1 MKKTSQWL
9 SRIICLVLIGILTV
23 GLTACGNKI
32 TWSHDDGIFRYQQ
45 YTAADGSVYYHLV
58 GLIDPKSTTTL
69 MIPHRFN
76 GAPITAINKN
86 AFKGNTALTAVTIP
100 MGLQTIGEG
109 AFYQCTNLTT
119 VTIAETV
126 TSVGNNAFAECPI
139 QTAKIPYAVFQ
150 ANANHTAFALD
161 DLTDMTFTGRGVVTG
176 CSLADATQLTSLTIG
191 KNLTGFGADTFKDC
205 TALQNVYID
214 SLEHWLALTFANA
227 TANPLSVINTPTPA
241 EPEEPETPET
251 PETPENPD
259 DHNEDNEDEEDE
271 DLDADVGETVDAD
284 DTITEPDITE
294 ETDPTDPTDPDAP
307 TEEPTEPE
315 EPTVPTIPE
324 IISFATLY
332 IADEDGNYQ
341 PLTELTL
348 PDTTTKLNDYAF
360 YGYQA
365 LTAVTLPATLSY
377 LGADAFRD
385 AYHLLTVNFAT
396 TNGWVCN
403 EAPIPAEILTDPLT
417 AALLLTQSNLLGI
430 ADIDTGYAWELVN
443 PQNI

>member
-1 MKKTSQWL
+1 MKKTTKWL

-139 QTAKIPYAVFQ
+139 QTAKIPYTVLQ
-150 ANANHTAFALD
+150 ANANHTAFALS
-161 DLTDMTFTGRGVVTG
+161 DLTDLTLTGRGAVTG
-176 CSLADATQLTSLTIG
+176 CSLAAATQLTSLTIG
-191 KNLTGFGADTFKDC
+191 QNITGFGADTFKDC

-214 SLEHWLALTFANA
+214 SLEHWLELTFANA

-241 EPEEPETPET
+241 EPEEPEDPET
-251 PETPENPD
+251 PETPEDPETD
-259 DHNEDNEDEEDE
+259 DDTDDEITDE
-271 DLDADVGETVDAD
+271 DTATDDVIAELNTLAED
-284 DTITEPDITE
+284 DTTAGEDPEEPE
-294 ETDPTDPTDPDAP
+294 DPDAP
-307 TEEPTEPE
+307 TEDPTEPE

-341 PLTELTL
+341 PLTELVL

-360 YGYQA
+360 YRYQA

-385 AYHLLTVNFAT
+385 AYHLLAVNFAV
-396 TNGWVCN
+396 TNGWTCN
-403 EAPIPAEILTDPLT
+403 DLLIDAALLQDPLT
-417 AALLLTQSNLLGI
+417 AALLLTQSNFLGLDN
-430 ADIDTGYAWELVN
+430 AYAGYAWEL
-443 PQNI
+443 